1 MANEPTTKESV
12 NWFRETAQSLSGN
25 YDKLMNDPNNVAG
38 GLTIDSI
45 GRMYMFFYNP
55 KHRDTLPK
63 YDTFPLIFPINFY
76 SDGFLG
82 INLHYLPP
90 GARLALLNI
99 LKDTMSNDKY
109 DDSTKLNISYRIL
122 NNVASRTGFKDCVKR
137 YLYSFVQSRYLYI
150 EPRNWD
156 FALNLPTESFVT
168 KSQNI
173 RGGR

>member
-12 NWFRETAQSLSGN
+12 NWFRDTAQNLSGN
-25 YDKLMNDPNNVAG
+25 YGQLMNDPKNGVG

-45 GRMYMFFYNP
+45 GRMYMFFYDP
-55 KHRDTLPK
+55 KHKDTLPR
-63 YDTFPLIFPINFY
+63 YDTFPLVFPINFY
-76 SDGFLG
+76 GDGFLG
-82 INLHYLPP
+82 INFHYLPP
-90 GARLALLNI
+90 GGRVALLNA
-99 LKDTMSNDKY
+99 LKDTASNDKY
-109 DDSTKLNISYRIL
+109 DDSTKLKISYSIL
-122 NNVASRTGFKDCVKR
+122 NNVAGRSGFKDCVKR
-137 YLYSFVQSRYLYI
+137 YLYSFVQSRYLYV